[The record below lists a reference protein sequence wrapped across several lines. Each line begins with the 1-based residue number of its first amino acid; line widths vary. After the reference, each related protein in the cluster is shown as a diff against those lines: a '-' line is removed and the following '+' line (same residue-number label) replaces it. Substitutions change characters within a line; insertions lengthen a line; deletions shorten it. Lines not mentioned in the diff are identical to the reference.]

1 MYRVM
6 VCDDEGIVID
16 SMKFIIE
23 KEFGNTCE
31 VACAKSG
38 RSVIEL
44 AENFRPDIA
53 VIDIH
58 MPGINGIDAIKEMK
72 VFCPNT
78 VFIVMSA
85 YDKFDYAKEAIALG
99 VMEYITKPMEKMKVV
114 SVLKRAMAQIDGER
128 EKRSNDLL
136 IKEKLETVEPIIEN
150 GLIYDILLQEHF
162 EEDIES
168 YRTILGIDEN
178 YGYML
183 ALVCGD
189 SQVGNHM
196 TNAVGSSVKISGRYH
211 EIREGVKSLFKAKV
225 GNVMANKIAVLI
237 PCEEPKLEYNER
249 TELIDR
255 ARELARYL
263 RKKTDISFRIGIGG
277 VKPLRELGDSYREA
291 LNALIATTGSVAH
304 VDDLV
309 INCDYEE
316 DYPKSMEKPLFEAIS
331 KGDLGEAQVMT
342 EKYASWMCQ
351 RATDG
356 DLMSMRLKALEF
368 ALYAEHLA
376 YQNGGQTYR
385 YSGRRDYLPQIM
397 ELATPE
403 DIRDWFTDK
412 VMNACRNVV
421 SKRQERSGDIIK
433 TARKYIEDHFD
444 KDISLDDVS
453 RVVNISPYYFSKV
466 FKEECGLNFIEYLT
480 NIRIDKA
487 KELLEKSNLSIKEIC
502 ISCGYTDPN
511 YFSRSFKKNVGVTPT
526 EYKEKLYEQKG

>member
-6 VCDDEGIVID
+6 VADDEGIVID

-23 KEFGNTCE
+23 KEFGSTCQVE
-31 VACAKSG
+31 CAKSG

-44 AENFRPDIA
+44 AERFRPDIA

-72 VFCPNT
+72 QFCTNT

-114 SVLKRAMAQIDGER
+114 GVLKRAMEQIDGER
-128 EKRSNDLL
+128 EKRSNELL

-162 EEDIES
+162 DEDIDS
-168 YRTILGIDEN
+168 YRTILGIEEN
-178 YGYML
+178 YGYMM
-183 ALVCGD
+183 AIVCGD
-189 SQVGNHM
+189 SQEGNRM
-196 TNAVGSSVKISGRYH
+196 TNAIGSSVKVSGKYH
-211 EIREGVKSLFKAKV
+211 EIREGVKSLFKCKV

-237 PCEEPKLEYNER
+237 PCSGSKLEYNER

-255 ARELARYL
+255 ARELVRYL
-263 RKKTDISFRIGIGG
+263 RKKTDISFRVGIGG

-291 LNALIATTGSVAH
+291 LNALIATTGTVAH
-304 VDDLV
+304 VDDLTLG
-309 INCDYEE
+309 CEYED
-316 DYPKSMEKPLFEAIS
+316 DYPKGMERPLFEAIS
-331 KGDLGEAQVMT
+331 KGDMNEAQVMT
-342 EKYASWMCQ
+342 DKYAEWMCQ
-351 RATDG
+351 RAGDG

-376 YQNGGQTYR
+376 YQNGGQTYH
-385 YSGRRDYLPQIM
+385 YSGRKDYLPQIM
-397 ELATPE
+397 QLNSAEE
-403 DIRDWFTDK
+403 IRDWFTDK
-412 VMNACRNVV
+412 VMSACRNVV
-421 SKRQERSGDIIK
+421 NKREERSGDIIR
-433 TARKYIEDHFD
+433 TAKKYIEEHFD

-466 FKEECGLNFIEYLT
+466 FKEASGLNFIEYLT
-480 NIRIDKA
+480 NIRIEKA
-487 KELLEKSNLSIKEIC
+487 KNLLENSNLSIKEIC
-502 ISCGYTDPN
+502 VSCGYTDPN

-526 EYKEKLYEQKG
+526 EYKEKV

>member
-6 VCDDEGIVID
+6 VADDEGIVID

-23 KEFGNTCE
+23 KEFGDSCQVE
-31 VACAKSG
+31 CAKSG

-44 AENFRPDIA
+44 AERFRPDIA

-72 VFCPNT
+72 AFCTNT

-99 VMEYITKPMEKMKVV
+99 VMEYITKPMEKTKVI
-114 SVLKRAMAQIDGER
+114 SVLKRAMDQIDGER
-128 EKRSNDLL
+128 EKRSNELL

-162 EEDIES
+162 DEDIDS
-168 YRTILGIDEN
+168 YRTILGINEN
-178 YGYML
+178 FGYMM

-189 SQVGNHM
+189 SQEGNRM
-196 TNAVGSSVKISGRYH
+196 TNAIGTSVKISGKYH
-211 EIREGVKSLFKAKV
+211 EIREEVKSLFKCKV
-225 GNVMANKIAVLI
+225 GNVMSNKIAILI
-237 PCEEPKLEYNER
+237 PCSEEKLEYNER
-249 TELIDR
+249 TDLIER
-255 ARELARYL
+255 ARDLVRAL
-263 RKKTDISFRIGIGG
+263 RKETDISFRVGIGG

-309 INCDYEE
+309 ISCDYED
-316 DYPKSMEKPLFEAIS
+316 DYPKNMEKPLFEAIA
-331 KGDLGEAQVMT
+331 KGDLNETQVMT
-342 EKYASWMCQ
+342 EKYADWMCQ
-351 RATDG
+351 RAVDG

-376 YQNGGQTYR
+376 YQNGGQTYH
-385 YSGRRDYLPQIM
+385 YSGRKDYLPQIM
-397 ELATPE
+397 ELETPE
-403 DIRDWFTDK
+403 EIRTWFTDK
-412 VMNACRNVV
+412 IVSACRNVV
-421 SKRQERSGDIIK
+421 SKREERSGDIIRNAK
-433 TARKYIEDHFD
+433 KYIEDHYD

-466 FKEECGLNFIEYLT
+466 FKEESGLNFIEYLT

-487 KELLEKSNLSIKEIC
+487 KELLETTNLSIKEIC
-502 ISCGYTDPN
+502 VSCGYTDPN

-526 EYKEKLYEQKG
+526 EYKEKC

>member
-6 VCDDEGIVID
+6 VADDEGIVID

-23 KEFGNTCE
+23 KEFGDTCQVE
-31 VACAKSG
+31 CAKSG

-44 AENFRPDIA
+44 AERFRPDIA

-58 MPGINGIDAIKEMK
+58 MPGINGIEAIKEMK
-72 VFCPNT
+72 AFCTNT

-99 VMEYITKPMEKMKVV
+99 VMEYITKPMEKTKVLT
-114 SVLKRAMAQIDGER
+114 VLKRAMAQIDGER
-128 EKRSNDLL
+128 EKRSYELL

-162 EEDIES
+162 DEDIDS
-168 YRTILGIDEN
+168 YKTILGIEEN
-178 YGYML
+178 FGYMM

-189 SQVGNHM
+189 SQEGNRM
-196 TNAVGSSVKISGRYH
+196 TNAIGSSVKVSGKYQ
-211 EIREGVKSLFKAKV
+211 EIRVEVKSLFKCKI
-225 GNVMANKIAVLI
+225 GNVMSNKIAVLI
-237 PCEEPKLEYNER
+237 PCSEEKLEYNER

-255 ARELARYL
+255 SRELVRTL
-263 RKKTDISFRIGIGG
+263 RKKTDISFRVGIGG

-309 INCDYEE
+309 INCDYDE
-316 DYPKSMEKPLFEAIS
+316 DYPKNMEKPLFEAVA
-331 KGDLGEAQVMT
+331 KGDLNETQVMMD
-342 EKYASWMCQ
+342 KYGDWMCQ
-351 RATDG
+351 KAGDG
-356 DLMSMRLKALEF
+356 DLMSMKLKALEF

-376 YQNGGQTYR
+376 YQNGGQTYH
-385 YSGRRDYLPQIM
+385 YSGRKDYLPQIM
-397 ELATPE
+397 DLNTPQE
-403 DIRDWFTDK
+403 IREWFSEK
-412 VMNACRNVV
+412 IMSACRNVV
-421 SKRQERSGDIIK
+421 SKREERSGDIIR
-433 TARKYIEDHFD
+433 TAKKYIEDHFD

-466 FKEECGLNFIEYLT
+466 FKEESGLNFIEYLT

-487 KELLEKSNLSIKEIC
+487 KELLENSNLSIKEIC
-502 ISCGYTDPN
+502 VSCGYTDPN

-526 EYKEKLYEQKG
+526 EYKEKC

>member
-6 VCDDEGIVID
+6 VADDEGIVID

-23 KEFGNTCE
+23 KEFGDTCQVE
-31 VACAKSG
+31 CAKTG

-44 AENFRPDIA
+44 AERFRPDIA

-58 MPGINGIDAIKEMK
+58 MPGINGIDAIREMK
-72 VFCPNT
+72 RFCTNT

-85 YDKFDYAKEAIALG
+85 YDKFDYAKEAIKLG

-114 SVLKRAMAQIDGER
+114 SVLKKAMAQIDSER
-128 EKRSNDLL
+128 EKRSNELL

-150 GLIYDILLQEHF
+150 GLIYDILLQEQF
-162 EEDIES
+162 EEDIDS
-168 YRTILGIDEN
+168 YRTILGITEN
-178 YGYML
+178 YGYMM
-183 ALVCGD
+183 AIVCGD
-189 SQVGNHM
+189 SQEGNRM
-196 TNAVGSSVKISGRYH
+196 TNAIGSSVKVSGKYH
-211 EIREGVKSLFKAKV
+211 EIREGVKSLFNCKI

-237 PCEEPKLEYNER
+237 PVNNDKLEYNER

-291 LNALIATTGSVAH
+291 LNALIATTGTVAH

-309 INCDYEE
+309 ISCGYED
-316 DYPKSMEKPLFEAIS
+316 DYPKNMEKPLFEAIS
-331 KGDLGEAQVMT
+331 KGDMNETKVMVD
-342 EKYASWMCQ
+342 KYADWMCQ
-351 RATDG
+351 RAGDG

-368 ALYAEHLA
+368 ALYAEHIA
-376 YQNGGQTYR
+376 YQNGGQTYM
-385 YSGRRDYLPQIM
+385 YSGRKEYLPQIM
-397 ELATPE
+397 ELTDAQS
-403 DIRDWFTDK
+403 IRDWFSEK
-412 VMNACRNVV
+412 MLGACRNVV
-421 SKRQERSGDIIK
+421 KKREERSGDIIR

-466 FKEECGLNFIEYLT
+466 FKEESGLNFIEYLT
-480 NIRIDKA
+480 NIRIEHA
-487 KELLEKSNLSIKEIC
+487 KKLLENSSLSIKEIC
-502 ISCGYTDPN
+502 VSCGYTDPN

-526 EYKEKLYEQKG
+526 EYKEKF